1 MKTADTRI
9 KKGEK
14 DIGSSPPS
22 AADKPLPQ
30 IVPLMDTDLDIIE
43 RDLDKDVIHSIR
55 LEYQDRKAR
64 EKRQAEY

>member
-14 DIGSSPPS
+14 DIVCSPHT
-22 AADKPLPQ
+22 AADKPPPQ

-43 RDLDKDVIHSIR
+43 RDLDKDVR

-64 EKRQAEY
+64 EKR